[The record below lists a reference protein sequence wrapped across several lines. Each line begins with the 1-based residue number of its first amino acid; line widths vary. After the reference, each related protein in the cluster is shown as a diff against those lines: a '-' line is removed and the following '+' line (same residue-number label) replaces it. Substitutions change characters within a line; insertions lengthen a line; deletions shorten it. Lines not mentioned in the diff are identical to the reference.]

1 MKEELFMI
9 FQFRKPMSH
18 IIICIFLIL
27 FSFLVCACQPTPEK
41 LSVVSAGDFQQA
53 IAAPAAP
60 FKAYE
65 APSSWHETLKMK
77 GSDAT
82 VEIDATVNVPHV
94 TAYPVYTVRQIDFD
108 TARIKPIVAYFTEG
122 RDVFYQT
129 EPTKNELKAELVVA
143 KANLAKAKA
152 DPSSDEGDIL
162 DMEDMVSLIEALIL
176 EAPESVEPVVITDW
190 SPEKSPSGYFKEDD
204 GEEVSIS
211 VSPTRFS
218 YSRGA
223 TVTES
228 ILLLNDRPP
237 IGDIAIS
244 ADDAIAAAQKM
255 LYELGIEYM
264 TAVGLEKAERFQAL
278 GDAFAPS
285 RNPLSKG
292 YIIKFARNIDGIPGI
307 TNESVM
313 SGDKDDFDY
322 RAPLYPED
330 IEIYVGE
337 DGKPQSFVW
346 SYPIEIKQ
354 KANENVSLMPF
365 EEIQQRIRDMLTF
378 IHSFNCEQVKITKIE
393 LNMAIVNVKD
403 RPDEAMYVPAWFI
416 YYTETYEDPTAGN
429 KERTQIFRLAL
440 NAIDG
445 GRVLERPVA
454 IP

>member
-1 MKEELFMI
+1 MK
-9 FQFRKPMSH
+9 H
-18 IIICIFLIL
+18 IIICISIL
-27 FSFLVCACQPTPEK
+27 LLTLLFICACQPTPAK
-41 LSVVSAGDFQQA
+41 LSVVSVGDFQQA

-65 APSSWHETLKMK
+65 APSSWHETLNMK

-82 VEIDATVNVPHV
+82 VEIDATINVPNV
-94 TAYPVYTVRQIDFD
+94 TAYPVYTVRKVNFD

-122 RDVFYQT
+122 RDVFYKT
-129 EPTKNELKAELVVA
+129 EPTKNELKAELVMA
-143 KANLAKAKA
+143 KAYLAKAKA
-152 DPSSDEGDIL
+152 DPSSDESDIL
-162 DMEDMVSLIEALIL
+162 DMEDTISLIEALIL
-176 EAPESVEPVVITDW
+176 EAPESVKPVVITDW
-190 SPEKSPSGYFKEDD
+190 SPDKSPLGYFKEED

-211 VSPTRFS
+211 VRPTCFF

-228 ILLLNDRPP
+228 ILLLNDRTP
-237 IGDIAIS
+237 IEDIAIS
-244 ADDAIAAAQKM
+244 AEDAIAAAQKM
-255 LYELGIEYM
+255 LHELCIEYM
-264 TAVGLEKAERFQAL
+264 TAIGLEKAERFKDL

-292 YIIKFARNIDGIPGI
+292 YTIKFARNIDGIPGI

-337 DGKPQSFVW
+337 DGQPQSFVW

-378 IHSFNCEQVKITKIE
+378 INSFNCEQVKITNIE

-429 KERTQIFRLAL
+429 KERTQTFRLAL

-454 IP
+454 IPG